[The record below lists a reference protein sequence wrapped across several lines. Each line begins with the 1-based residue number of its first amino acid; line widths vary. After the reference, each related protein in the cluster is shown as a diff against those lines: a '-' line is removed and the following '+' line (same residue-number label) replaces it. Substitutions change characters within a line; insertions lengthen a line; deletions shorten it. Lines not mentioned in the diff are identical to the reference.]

1 MFTSNPSTL
10 RSASQNPNLQ
20 NIPRPRGAGDPASLI
35 RNMFVAQDGHVLL
48 ARDYSGIEAK
58 LVGYFASVGADHT
71 QNAYDYMR
79 LCAIDIH
86 SFYTAY
92 ALHALDGRV
101 QAVDLPQLGWSDADL
116 KASLSDIKK
125 RFKND
130 RNNLYK
136 HLVHAIN
143 FGQKA
148 DGAREKILQETG
160 HNFDVK
166 LIEKVMS
173 LYKDLFPCIPAWHR
187 QVLLRVEAD
196 GFLRNPFGYQHRFS
210 RPFEYKRDPNGDW
223 QREQGPD
230 SNAVWAFLPQS
241 TAAGIIKE
249 AMLRLFQSRFVECG
263 QFLRLLIHDELMLEA
278 PEELAEQ
285 IDAVLLEEMERPITQ
300 MPLMSEYGMGDY
312 LIVGTEPKKGKSW
325 GSMR

>member
-1 MFTSNPSTL
+1 
-10 RSASQNPNLQ
+10 
-20 NIPRPRGAGDPASLI
+20 
-35 RNMFVAQDGHVLL
+35 MFVAQPGSILL

-58 LVGYFASVGADHT
+58 LVGYFASVSGEHA

-86 SFYTAY
+86 SFYTAH

-101 QAVDLPQLGWSDADL
+101 TRDELPQLGWSDAEL
-116 KASLSDIKK
+116 KECLGSIKK

-136 HLVHAIN
+136 QLVHAIN

-160 HNFDVK
+160 INYDVK
-166 LIEKVMS
+166 LIERVMG
-173 LYKDLFPCIPAWHR
+173 LYKELFPSIPAWHR
-187 QVLLRVEAD
+187 QTLLKVESD

-223 QREQGPD
+223 MREQGAD
-230 SNAVWAFLPQS
+230 ANACWAFLPQS
-241 TAAGIIKE
+241 SAAGIIKE
-249 AMLRLFQSRFVECG
+249 AMLRIYLDRFEACG
-263 QFLRLLIHDELMLEA
+263 QFLRLLIHDELFLEV
-278 PEELAEQ
+278 PEEQCDSVE
-285 IDAVLLEEMERPITQ
+285 AVLAEEMERPIVQ
-300 MPLMSEYGMGDY
+300 MPLRPEFGHGDY
-312 LIVGTEPKKGKSW
+312 LIVGTEGKKGYSW
-325 GSMR
+325 GTMR